1 MPIVRWMAVAVAAV
15 VAIVSLTAC
24 TGSGKKDAR
33 MQATLTG
40 DGCTFV
46 GDREVAAGRFQIDVR
61 NMTQD
66 GASFVLAP
74 LANGYTAATIKPILA
89 KETEWGRSLTKN
101 ERRDMLEG
109 KLPLRHPPPDLPQIF
124 DFGRGGSLTI
134 IGAGESSVL
143 PGVGVSSGT
152 YALICR
158 INLLRNFIHRE
169 QYVASQIDVTGD
181 LPGVTTP

>member
-1 MPIVRWMAVAVAAV
+1 
-15 VAIVSLTAC
+15 
-24 TGSGKKDAR
+24 
-33 MQATLTG
+33 
-40 DGCTFV
+40 
-46 GDREVAAGRFQIDVR
+46 
-61 NMTQD
+61 
-66 GASFVLAP
+66 
-74 LANGYTAATIKPILA
+74 
-89 KETEWGRSLTKN
+89 
-101 ERRDMLEG
+101 MLKG

-134 IGAGESSVL
+134 IGAGESSLL

-181 LPGVTTP
+181 LPGVAPP